1 MRDMTPDGSESSGPS
16 NESDSGPIEE
26 DGDLEAGSLEA
37 GPDDLDDPWPY
48 TFRVGQFHPSVTRS
62 RC

>member
-1 MRDMTPDGSESSGPS
+1 MTPDGSESSGPS
-16 NESDSGPIEE
+16 NESDSGPIDEA
-26 DGDLEAGSLEA
+26 GDLEAGSLEA